1 VNKPKATVYGR
12 TMCIVCQTTA
22 AQLRELG
29 YDVEELDIVTD
40 IDAAALFAE
49 RDGDPDSLPYVELR
63 GVPKGGL

>member
-1 VNKPKATVYGR
+1 VSKPKATVY
-12 TMCIVCQTTA
+12 
-22 AQLRELG
+22 G